1 MVINYPV
8 CKSEFLKR
16 KPWHSSLLIYG
27 IMKKIQKIY
36 CLGINGKNSLN
47 QS

>member
-16 KPWHSSLLIYG
+16 KPWHSSLNLWDYEEDSEDLLFG
-27 IMKKIQKIY
+27 QKW
-36 CLGINGKNSLN
+36 
-47 QS
+47 